1 MSNQHPNGYSVR
13 DIILRYESE
22 EEEFVRELEQMME
35 QTLENENEIVQET
48 DEGPPI
54 LSVLCSLVDEIGSL
68 RTENRRLKTRL
79 VPAPRNSK
87 NVVQRMSAMFEQ
99 RGSSIFPKL
108 RRSNRSSESM
118 EIRNGARER
127 LSTPPRKE
135 NNSMTTSTDVS
146 YGRNGAPPIVRPE
159 LSDSEIDEQIFDEDD
174 HRSRDTTRRC
184 DSINVPRHQNDHST
198 SACTSPSSAS
208 SSRDPSE
215 TMTTSRSSFL
225 DLLGLRRRSTHIPQ
239 PTSYSKTT
247 STKQVVKK
255 RRRKI
260 SGNGNDSES
269 SGMYANLED
278 HCSRVPNKPPRPA
291 SYYRRDDSEDSD
303 CLRQMRQRKTASS
316 LNVNN
321 YRHEDMYRVSKET
334 HWQHEKDNLMAEI
347 EEMKMRNLRLVEQL
361 REKSQQQSKLQC
373 QLHKVEMQVNTL
385 SRRCALSEALDRLT
399 LDERMEKSATIW
411 IKKIEERLRI
421 FENQM
426 QNAKLEAAT
435 AHQMALNSS
444 CHEKEAHQNCLEKL
458 ENLQREHMRVIHS
471 SLMEIGIDEMNMK
484 RRLENL
490 PTYEALY
497 AFTHSVVRR
506 LNEARWAMI
515 EKANE
520 ASRAQ
525 IDLIVSQ
532 SSHLVSLA
540 QLERLKIMQTLR
552 GKRQKRPSSF
562 HGHSVSDRNV
572 RQDLNFY
579 LPLKLHG
586 SRVENSR
593 RTIKKNAIVASERN
607 IEEEFLKLF
616 SYSKDFSM
624 ELAANSVV
632 PERRATNRIETMI
645 REMNGRPTVR
655 RGPSGISSSNL
666 MRDRVTREVPSNRRP
681 ISLVETEERRIR
693 RNEETRRSIKF
704 IKTNSIDHGYN
715 AYEPPAPSSR
725 MNSTTV
731 TSSQDFSN
739 NAHPSPLNT
748 PVFTRRI
755 IVPVKGNAYDI
766 VPEGTTANITP
777 ANIPQMGRV
786 RKLERAF
793 SAESRNTVDSLHER
807 EERRERRDHAEASD
821 RRQSKIQ
828 RSQPVSRLK
837 QPSAQLS
844 RFRTIGESV
853 IANREPPISSNLR
866 PRTLDPSTSIPRM
879 TTSPTDSRIPTPS
892 SRHVG
897 EKRGWLERLKGI
909 GKL

>member
-1 MSNQHPNGYSVR
+1 MSNQLSNGYSVR

-22 EEEFVRELEQMME
+22 EEEFVRELEQMISH
-35 QTLENENEIVQET
+35 ENESEIVPEP

-68 RTENRRLKTRL
+68 RNENRRLKTRL
-79 VPAPRNSK
+79 VPPPRSSK
-87 NVVQRMSAMFEQ
+87 NVVQRMSAMFEH
-99 RGSSIFPKL
+99 RGSSFFPKL
-108 RRSNRSSESM
+108 RRANRSSESM

-146 YGRNGAPPIVRPE
+146 YGRNSNGAPPIVRPE

-184 DSINVPRHQNDHST
+184 DSVNVRHQNDHST

-215 TMTTSRSSFL
+215 TMMTSRSSFL

-239 PTSYSKTT
+239 PTYSKTT
-247 STKQVVKK
+247 TKQVIKK
-255 RRRKI
+255 RRRKC
-260 SGNGNDSES
+260 SGNDSES
-269 SGMYANLED
+269 SGMYANMEE
-278 HCSRVPNKPPRPA
+278 HCSRVTNKPPRPA

-303 CLRQMRQRKTASS
+303 CLRQMRQRKAASS

-321 YRHEDMYRVSKET
+321 YERPHEGMYRVSRET

-347 EEMKMRNLRLVEQL
+347 EEMKMRNQRLVEQL

-399 LDERMEKSATIW
+399 LDERMEKSATNW
-411 IKKIEERLRI
+411 LKKIEERLRI

-435 AHQMALNSS
+435 AHQMALNSN
-444 CHEKEAHQNCLEKL
+444 CHEREAHQNCLEKL

-471 SLMEIGIDEMNMK
+471 SLLEIGVDEINMK

-506 LNEARWAMI
+506 LNEARWAMM
-515 EKANE
+515 EKTNE

-525 IDLIVSQ
+525 ASIDLIVSQ

-540 QLERLKIMQTLR
+540 QLERLRLAMATR

-562 HGHSVSDRNV
+562 HGYGAFERNI

-593 RTIKKNAIVASERN
+593 RTIKKNTMTGNDRN

-624 ELAANSVV
+624 EMAAVA

-645 REMNGRPTVR
+645 REMNGNGRPSVR
-655 RGPSGISSSNL
+655 RGPSGVSNCNL
-666 MRDRVTREVPSNRRP
+666 TRDRVTRELPRDRRP

-693 RNEETRRSIKF
+693 KNEETRRSIKF
-704 IKTNSIDHGYN
+704 MKTNSIDHGHL
-715 AYEPPAPSSR
+715 AYEPPPARTGIPT
-725 MNSTTV
+725 NV
-731 TSSQDFSN
+731 PSSQDVSSV
-739 NAHPSPLNT
+739 HSPHNT
-748 PVFTRRI
+748 PVFSRRI
-755 IVPVKGNAYDI
+755 MIPVKGNAYDI
-766 VPEGTTANITP
+766 VPEGTAS
-777 ANIPQMGRV
+777 AIPQMGRI

-793 SAESRNTVDSLHER
+793 SAESRNTVDSQHER
-807 EERRERRDHAEASD
+807 EERRREHADGVE

-844 RFRTIGESV
+844 RFRTMENGGAS
-853 IANREPPISSNLR
+853 REQPPPSMLR
-866 PRTLDPSTSIPRM
+866 PRTLDPATSIPRM
-879 TTSPTDSRIPTPS
+879 TSPDSRIPTPLT
-892 SRHVG
+892 RIGNG

>member
-1 MSNQHPNGYSVR
+1 MSTQHPNGYSVR

-35 QTLENENEIVQET
+35 QSQENENDMVSEQ

-108 RRSNRSSESM
+108 RRSNRSSDSM

-135 NNSMTTSTDVS
+135 NSNSMTTSTDVS
-146 YGRNGAPPIVRPE
+146 YGRSGAPPIVRPE
-159 LSDSEIDEQIFDEDD
+159 LSDSEIDDQVFDEDD

-184 DSINVPRHQNDHST
+184 DSVNVPRHQNDHST

-239 PTSYSKTT
+239 PSSYSKTT
-247 STKQVVKK
+247 SLKQVIKK

-269 SGMYANLED
+269 SGMYVNMED
-278 HCSRVPNKPPRPA
+278 HCSRVANKPPRPA

-303 CLRQMRQRKTASS
+303 CLRQIRQRKTAST

-385 SRRCALSEALDRLT
+385 SRKCALSEALDRLT
-399 LDERMEKSATIW
+399 LDERMEKSATVW

-444 CHEKEAHQNCLEKL
+444 CHEKDAHQNCLEKL

-471 SLMEIGIDEMNMK
+471 SLMEIGVDEMNMK

-525 IDLIVSQ
+525 V
-532 SSHLVSLA
+532 
-540 QLERLKIMQTLR
+540 
-552 GKRQKRPSSF
+552 
-562 HGHSVSDRNV
+562 
-572 RQDLNFY
+572 LNF
-579 LPLKLHG
+579 LFL
-586 SRVENSR
+586 E
-593 RTIKKNAIVASERN
+593 IRN
-607 IEEEFLKLF
+607 
-616 SYSKDFSM
+616 
-624 ELAANSVV
+624 
-632 PERRATNRIETMI
+632 
-645 REMNGRPTVR
+645 
-655 RGPSGISSSNL
+655 
-666 MRDRVTREVPSNRRP
+666 
-681 ISLVETEERRIR
+681 
-693 RNEETRRSIKF
+693 
-704 IKTNSIDHGYN
+704 
-715 AYEPPAPSSR
+715 
-725 MNSTTV
+725 
-731 TSSQDFSN
+731 
-739 NAHPSPLNT
+739 
-748 PVFTRRI
+748 
-755 IVPVKGNAYDI
+755 
-766 VPEGTTANITP
+766 
-777 ANIPQMGRV
+777 
-786 RKLERAF
+786 
-793 SAESRNTVDSLHER
+793 
-807 EERRERRDHAEASD
+807 
-821 RRQSKIQ
+821 
-828 RSQPVSRLK
+828 
-837 QPSAQLS
+837 
-844 RFRTIGESV
+844 
-853 IANREPPISSNLR
+853 
-866 PRTLDPSTSIPRM
+866 
-879 TTSPTDSRIPTPS
+879 
-892 SRHVG
+892 
-897 EKRGWLERLKGI
+897 
-909 GKL
+909 

>member
-1 MSNQHPNGYSVR
+1 MSTQHPNGYSVR

-35 QTLENENEIVQET
+35 QSQENENDMVQEP

-108 RRSNRSSESM
+108 RRSNRSSDSM

-135 NNSMTTSTDVS
+135 NSNSMTTSTDVS
-146 YGRNGAPPIVRPE
+146 YGRSGAPPIVRPE
-159 LSDSEIDEQIFDEDD
+159 LSDSEIDDQVFDEDD

-184 DSINVPRHQNDHST
+184 DSVNVPRHQNDHST

-215 TMTTSRSSFL
+215 TMITSRSSFL

-247 STKQVVKK
+247 SLKQVIKK

-269 SGMYANLED
+269 SGMYVNMED
-278 HCSRVPNKPPRPA
+278 HCSRVANKPPRPA

-303 CLRQMRQRKTASS
+303 CLRQIRQRKTAST

-321 YRHEDMYRVSKET
+321 YKHEDMYRVSKET

-385 SRRCALSEALDRLT
+385 SRKCALSEALDRLT
-399 LDERMEKSATIW
+399 LDERMEKSATVW

-444 CHEKEAHQNCLEKL
+444 CHEKDAHQNCLEKL

-471 SLMEIGIDEMNMK
+471 SLMEIGVDEMNMK

-562 HGHSVSDRNV
+562 HGHSSTDRNV
-572 RQDLNFY
+572 RQNLSFY

-593 RTIKKNAIVASERN
+593 RTVKKNSIVGSDRN

-616 SYSKDFSM
+616 SYSKDVSI
-624 ELAANSVV
+624 ELAANSGV

-645 REMNGRPTVR
+645 REMNGNNRPTVR
-655 RGPSGISSSNL
+655 RGPSGISNSNL

-704 IKTNSIDHGYN
+704 MKTNSIDHGYN
-715 AYEPPAPSSR
+715 AYEPPQR
-725 MNSTTV
+725 FMNTTTV
-731 TSSQDFSN
+731 TASQDVSN
-739 NAHPSPLNT
+739 NVHSPHNT
-748 PVFTRRI
+748 PVFTRKI
-755 IVPVKGNAYDI
+755 IIPVRGNAYDI
-766 VPEGTTANITP
+766 VPEGTTANIVP
-777 ANIPQMGRV
+777 ASIPQMGRV

-793 SAESRNTVDSLHER
+793 SAESRNTVDSLHDR
-807 EERRERRDHAEASD
+807 EERRERREHGEGVE

-844 RFRTIGESV
+844 RFRTVENGGV
-853 IANREPPISSNLR
+853 NREPPTSSILR
-866 PRTLDPSTSIPRM
+866 NRALDPPTSIPRM
-879 TTSPTDSRIPTPS
+879 TTSPPDSRIPTPS
-892 SRHVG
+892 GRHGG